1 MTRPNRPRDTNQ
13 LAKMIADLTTRQI
26 AEPDAKGWTKQPQVR
41 QSARSRGNRISVS
54 CVLR

>member
-41 QSARSRGNRISVS
+41 QSARSRGQGQSG
-54 CVLR
+54 